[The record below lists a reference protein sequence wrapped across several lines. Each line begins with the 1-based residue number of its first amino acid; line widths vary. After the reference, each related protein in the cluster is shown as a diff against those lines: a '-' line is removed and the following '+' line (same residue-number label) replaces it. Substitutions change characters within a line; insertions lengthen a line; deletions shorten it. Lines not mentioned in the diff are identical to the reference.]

1 MGAPGAGVGNGR
13 GKAARRATV
22 AVGVTCG
29 TETAPPVFPAACEV
43 IAVMLAPLPAPPPNA
58 VGS

>member
-29 TETAPPVFPAACEV
+29 AEPAWLVFPACEV